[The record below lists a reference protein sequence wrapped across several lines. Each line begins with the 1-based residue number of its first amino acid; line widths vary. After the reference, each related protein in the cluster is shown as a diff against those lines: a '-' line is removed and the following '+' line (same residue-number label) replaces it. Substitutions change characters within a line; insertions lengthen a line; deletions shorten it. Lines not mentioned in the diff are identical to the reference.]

1 MLQPFLNK
9 FSKWDDNF
17 ILRKLLTC
25 SSKVSVAYVNITGA
39 LKGSKLSSCHIKM
52 VNGHLLAS
60 LRSASILK
68 CDF

>member
-39 LKGSKLSSCHIKM
+39 LKGSKLSSCHKM

-60 LRSASILK
+60 LRSASISK

>member
-9 FSKWDDNF
+9 FSKRDDNF

-25 SSKVSVAYVNITGA
+25 SSKVSVAYVHIAGA